1 LLRQLRLME
10 LRGEIRGGRFIS
22 GIGGEQFALQDTVTL
37 LRRKHKEWNE
47 RQEKADRKPV
57 RHVINATDP
66 LNLLGVLL
74 PDRRVPHLSNNRI
87 LFEDGLPIAVLEKD
101 EVSYLRKV
109 PENEQ
114 WELQQLLHKRSF
126 PPRLRA
132 YLGKV

>member
-1 LLRQLRLME
+1 
-10 LRGEIRGGRFIS
+10 
-22 GIGGEQFALQDTVTL
+22 VVL
-37 LRRKHKEWNE
+37 LRRKQKEWSEGQEVTE
-47 RQEKADRKPV
+47 RKRL

-74 PDRRVPHLSNNRI
+74 PDKRVPHVSNNRI

-101 EVSYLRKV
+101 QVNYLRKV
-109 PENEQ
+109 SEAQQ
-114 WELQQLLHKRSF
+114 WELQQLLHRRSF